1 MYILRKVS
9 EHLTKIIQVSLGF
22 MKDDPNYTYEDG
34 DDAMAEEDEDYGDE
48 EDYGGSD
55 DDDTSWKVR
64 RSALKVLSAII
75 TSRPELLQE
84 LYESCADELIGR
96 FKVSFDST

>member
-1 MYILRKVS
+1 
-9 EHLTKIIQVSLGF
+9 
-22 MKDDPNYTYEDG
+22 MKYDPNYTYEDG

-64 RSALKVLSAII
+64 TTHESLEAKASKCWQMLFAAC
-75 TSRPELLQE
+75 LL
-84 LYESCADELIGR
+84 
-96 FKVSFDST
+96 

>member
-1 MYILRKVS
+1 
-9 EHLTKIIQVSLGF
+9 
-22 MKDDPNYTYEDG
+22 MKYDPNYTYEDG

-64 RSALKVLSAII
+64 NETARCERGVRHCQRFDG
-75 TSRPELLQE
+75 SR
-84 LYESCADELIGR
+84 
-96 FKVSFDST
+96 FVSYL